1 LIHIKGTEEWHSK
14 RAQYH
19 SEKANFHSQ
28 KVQIHVTK
36 AEKHL
41 KRVLEYQMNKPKSV
55 KRN

>member
-1 LIHIKGTEEWHSK
+1 MIHIKGTEEWHSK